1 MKKLALLVLLLFAGN
16 SQAYDGLSSELS
28 HLVGGGLLAGVVTR
42 SFQESEHRAW
52 IGFAASSAVIVLTE
66 QRNFAK
72 PDRRHGAQLDVTW
85 HVLGAALGAWSTD
98 KYLLTPFVSPK
109 HVGFV
114 WTRQY

>member
-1 MKKLALLVLLLFAGN
+1 MKKLALMVLMLFAGN

-28 HLVGGGLLAGVVTR
+28 HMAGGALLAGVVTR

-52 IGFAASSAVIVLTE
+52 IGFAASSAGILLTE
-66 QRNFAK
+66 SPNFAK
-72 PDRRHGAQLDVTW
+72 PNRRHGAQLDVTW

-109 HVGFV
+109 HVGLV